1 MGHFITSL
9 SFVTI
14 LHRPSST
21 IFSFSFKSSIS
32 LDFVYFSKLERDL
45 PPTSL
50 NKMQFFLL
58 VSTVI
63 TLTAAAPE
71 RQGRAAPEYEGVCK
85 ASAEAYRKAKA
96 EGKPAKIAGVIA
108 AKTFYV
114 GFFNSKISGIV
125 PACKNTVDATQSKS
139 VASMVKYFN
148 TATSNDLNVV
158 TPICKAATV
167 AYFNAKIDGRH
178 RTKPSW
184 PLLELMCPCSLKIW
198 GQ

>member
-1 MGHFITSL
+1 
-9 SFVTI
+9 
-14 LHRPSST
+14 
-21 IFSFSFKSSIS
+21 
-32 LDFVYFSKLERDL
+32 
-45 PPTSL
+45 
-50 NKMQFFLL
+50 MQFFLL

-85 ASAEAYRKAKA
+85 ASAEAYSKAKA

-167 AYFNAKIDGRH
+167 AYFNAKIDGK
-178 RTKPSW
+178 TPDEAKLAAAGAYV
-184 PLLELMCPCSLKIW
+184 PLLLKDLGADPGEACIKS
-198 GQ
+198 QDYINN

>member
-1 MGHFITSL
+1 MNE
-9 SFVTI
+9 I
-14 LHRPSST
+14 LHQPPS
-21 IFSFSFKSSIS
+21 I
-32 LDFVYFSKLERDL
+32 
-45 PPTSL
+45 

-71 RQGRAAPEYEGVCK
+71 RQGRAAPEYESVCK
-85 ASAEAYRKAKA
+85 ASAEAYSKAKA

-167 AYFNAKIDGRH
+167 AYFNAKIDGK
-178 RTKPSW
+178 TPDEAKLAAAGAYV
-184 PLLELMCPCSLKIW
+184 PLLLKDLGADPGEACIKS
-198 GQ
+198 QDYINN